1 MNPKTIS
8 RSASHTDSQGRHLI
22 SLMLVLLLWCGSGSH
37 VLCLSSVHCSFVKP
51 HFVGREFRPRHQLLG
66 NTEIWKPHKY
76 RGDLETSQTKILVP
90 SGTCWFTVLLY
101 KHMHTNMYT
110 YTCTHRH
117 VHIHTCTQTCTHTQY
132 TQTCTHTHM
141 YTNMHTCTHVHKHVH
156 IHIYTHAHIHMYT
169 QTCTHTHLHTNIYTC
184 THAYKHAHIHMCTQ
198 TCTHT
203 HVHTNIYTCTHVY
216 KHIHTH
222 VHTNMVHACHGT
234 AHTYSML
241 NVCAHTYIHTQ
252 PAHTYIHT
260 QPAVAG
266 RLHCLHIHATV
277 YMLQTCAMMESE
289 STSPGDKAVCEDMQ
303 QHLEERDAETLSLTP
318 PPIQCEAHHPYCPLP
333 LPTHVPVNPWSE
345 SFLSV
350 SSPCRLPSRSSP
362 HL

>member
-1 MNPKTIS
+1 
-8 RSASHTDSQGRHLI
+8 
-22 SLMLVLLLWCGSGSH
+22 
-37 VLCLSSVHCSFVKP
+37 
-51 HFVGREFRPRHQLLG
+51 
-66 NTEIWKPHKY
+66 
-76 RGDLETSQTKILVP
+76 
-90 SGTCWFTVLLY
+90 
-101 KHMHTNMYT
+101 
-110 YTCTHRH
+110 
-117 VHIHTCTQTCTHTQY
+117 
-132 TQTCTHTHM
+132 
-141 YTNMHTCTHVHKHVH
+141 
-156 IHIYTHAHIHMYT
+156 
-169 QTCTHTHLHTNIYTC
+169 
-184 THAYKHAHIHMCTQ
+184 MCTQ

-216 KHIHTH
+216 THIHTH

-318 PPIQCEAHHPYCPLP
+318 PQSSVKPTLLTALFPFPHTCQSIPGLNLFCQLVHPAGCQAVPAPICRGPLDNMAASTFAP
-333 LPTHVPVNPWSE
+333 AVTFTHASQRD
-345 SFLSV
+345 V
-350 SSPCRLPSRSSP
+350 SGKCF
-362 HL
+362 